1 MSLLREKL
9 PYFIMIEKKP
19 QKFTEIY
26 KKTVGLKYK
35 EKLENLTGLF
45 KMCVNLAKLDE
56 VPEYCQKSPPFH
68 LFLCIHRCYATCMS
82 KKSLITGTI
91 KLTWTF
97 LSLLIMR
104 NILKMGN
111 DKY

>member
-1 MSLLREKL
+1 
-9 PYFIMIEKKP
+9 
-19 QKFTEIY
+19 
-26 KKTVGLKYK
+26 
-35 EKLENLTGLF
+35 
-45 KMCVNLAKLDE
+45 MCVNLAKLDE
-56 VPEYCQKSPPFH
+56 LPKCCQKSPPFP

>member
-1 MSLLREKL
+1 MSIDLDESIERKIAIFYNDREK
-9 PYFIMIEKKP
+9 K
-19 QKFTEIY
+19 QQTFTEIY

-56 VPEYCQKSPPFH
+56 VPERCQKSPPFH

-82 KKSLITGTI
+82 K
-91 KLTWTF
+91 
-97 LSLLIMR
+97 
-104 NILKMGN
+104 
-111 DKY
+111 